1 MSESAFTADFLQ
13 PADDERFRWN
23 DEVLSGWARIHSALT
38 RRTGKISWDDL
49 NAVVLNLPI
58 DCLPIEG

>member
-1 MSESAFTADFLQ
+1 MGASAFAANFLLL
-13 PADDERFRWN
+13 ADDERVRWN
-23 DEVLSGWARIHSALT
+23 DEGLSGWARIHSALT
-38 RRTGKISWDDL
+38 RRTGRISWDDL